1 MSLLESVIENFSAS
15 FQENHFEVNKFSQ
28 SAENNRDA
36 GVQRGQQE
44 MNYAGR
50 REIGHYSC

>member
-1 MSLLESVIENFSAS
+1 MSLLENVIENFSAS

-44 MNYAGR
+44 MNYADR